1 MLEVNDLHIHFH
13 GRDHDSV
20 RGVTFSIR
28 SGEIVGLVGESGCG
42 KTITSMAICGLLSRK
57 LASCTGSVKLDGQE
71 ILTMSRAD
79 MRKLQGSAI
88 SVVFQEPMSS
98 MDPCM
103 RVGPQIE
110 EALTLH
116 TEMSAAERRER
127 ALQAMHDAELPDPAR
142 VYMKFPH
149 EMSGGMLQRAMIA
162 AAIINEPD
170 LLICDEPTTALDV
183 TIQAQI
189 LKLLQK
195 INREKGTTILFISH
209 NMNVVKKLCSRVLVM
224 RKGELVEQGTVDE
237 IFYHPK
243 EEYTQNLIAAIPTRE
258 RKIRD
263 ILQAEKEKEN
273 ANDG

>member
-20 RGVTFSIR
+20 SGVSFSIR

-57 LASCTGSVKLDGQE
+57 LASCTGSVKLDGRE
-71 ILTMSRAD
+71 ILNMPRAD
-79 MRKLQGSAI
+79 MRQLQGSAI

-103 RVGPQIE
+103 RIGPQVE

-116 TEMSAAERRER
+116 TELSAEERREK
-127 ALQAMHDAELPDPAR
+127 ALKAMDDAELPEPA
-142 VYMKFPH
+142 VIYDKYPH

-195 INREKGTTILFISH
+195 INRERGTTILFISH

-224 RKGELVEQGTVDE
+224 RKGTLVEEGTVNE
-237 IFYHPK
+237 IFYHPRK
-243 EEYTQNLIAAIPTRE
+243 EYTQDLIAAIPTRE

-263 ILQAEKEKEN
+263 ILRAEKEKTD
-273 ANDG
+273 DG

>member
-20 RGVTFSIR
+20 RGVSFSIR
-28 SGEIVGLVGESGCG
+28 TGEIVGLVGESGCG

-79 MRKLQGSAI
+79 MRKLQGSAM

-116 TEMSAAERRER
+116 TDLSPAERREK
-127 ALQAMHDAELPDPAR
+127 ALQAMHDAELPRHRADPPTTTKRLMTFVTPVQPETTGQDAAR
-142 VYMKFPH
+142 PCGVV
-149 EMSGGMLQRAMIA
+149 
-162 AAIINEPD
+162 NEPETSTVV
-170 LLICDEPTTALDV
+170 EPSFPMARSV
-183 TIQAQI
+183 
-189 LKLLQK
+189 
-195 INREKGTTILFISH
+195 
-209 NMNVVKKLCSRVLVM
+209 
-224 RKGELVEQGTVDE
+224 
-237 IFYHPK
+237 
-243 EEYTQNLIAAIPTRE
+243 
-258 RKIRD
+258 
-263 ILQAEKEKEN
+263 
-273 ANDG
+273 

>member
-20 RGVTFSIR
+20 RGVSFSIR
-28 SGEIVGLVGESGCG
+28 TGEIVGLVGESGCG

-79 MRKLQGSAI
+79 MRKLQGSAM

-116 TEMSAAERRER
+116 TDLSPAERREK
-127 ALQAMHDAELPDPAR
+127 ALQAMHDAELPNPRR
-142 VYMKFPH
+142 VYEKFPH
-149 EMSGGMLQRAMIA
+149 EMSGGMLQRA
-162 AAIINEPD
+162 INEPD
-170 LLICDEPTTALDV
+170 LLVCDEPTTALDV

-224 RKGELVEQGTVDE
+224 RKGVLVEQGTVDE
-237 IFYHPK
+237 IFYHPR
-243 EEYTQNLIAAIPTRE
+243 EEYTQKLIAAIPTRD

-263 ILQAEKEKEN
+263 ILEAEKEKTD
-273 ANDG
+273 DG